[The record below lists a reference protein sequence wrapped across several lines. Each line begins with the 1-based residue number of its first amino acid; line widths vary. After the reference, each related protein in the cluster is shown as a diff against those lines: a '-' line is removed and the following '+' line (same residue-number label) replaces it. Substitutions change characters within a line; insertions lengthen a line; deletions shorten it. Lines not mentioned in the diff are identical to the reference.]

1 MKIVVLDGVSLNPGD
16 LSWAGLEKHGEVTV
30 YEFTHPHEVM
40 ERIEGA
46 EIVFT
51 NKTRLT
57 AEMIAAAES
66 LRFIG
71 VMATGFDVVDIEAAR
86 KRRIPVSNAPGYS
99 TPAVAQLAMAFLLE
113 TAMQVGE
120 YNRDVHGGAWYNT
133 PNHHLWHRPLVEL
146 SGKTLGIFGCGNI
159 GRQVAKMA
167 RGFDMEVIAYSRRA
181 RPGTVRE
188 GITFVSKEE
197 LFARSQYLSLNSPLN
212 RESKGIINRDT
223 IAAMPRGAVIVN
235 TSRGGLIVAE
245 DVVAAL
251 ESGQLGW
258 YCADALEVEPMQPG
272 ELLMNAPRCILT
284 PHMAWATVESR
295 QRLMD
300 MCVEML
306 DRFLEGRPVYVVN

>member
-1 MKIVVLDGVSLNPGD
+1 MKIVVLDGVSLSNGD
-16 LSWAGLEKHGEVTV
+16 ISWAGLEAYGELTV
-30 YEFTHPHEVM
+30 YEFTHPEEVLP
-40 ERIEGA
+40 RIEGA

-57 AEMIAAAES
+57 GDMIRAAKD

-71 VMATGFDVVDIEAAR
+71 VMATGYDVVDIEAAR
-86 KRRIPVSNAPGYS
+86 EQGIPVSNAPGYS

-120 YNRDVHGGAWYNT
+120 YNRDVHAGKWINT
-133 PNHHLWHRPLVEL
+133 PNHRLRTRPLVEL
-146 SGKTLGIFGCGNI
+146 YGKTLGIYGCGNI

-167 RGFDMEVIAYSRRA
+167 QGFGMRVIATSRRA

-197 LFARSQYLSLNSPLN
+197 LFAQSQFLSLNSPLN
-212 RESKGIINRDT
+212 RESHHIVNRDT
-223 IAAMPRGAVIVN
+223 LALMPAGAVIVN
-235 TSRGGLIVAE
+235 TSRGGLVDAAAVAE
-245 DVVAAL
+245 AL
-251 ESGQLGW
+251 QAGQLGW
-258 YCADALEVEPMQPG
+258 YCADALEVEPMTAD
-272 ELLMNAPRCILT
+272 EVLLTAPRCLLT
-284 PHMAWATVESR
+284 PHMAWATLESR

-306 DRFLEGRPVYVVN
+306 ERFLDGKPVYVVN

>member
-1 MKIVVLDGVSLNPGD
+1 MKIVILDGVALNPGD
-16 LSWAGLEKHGEVTV
+16 LSWAGLEKHGEVFV
-30 YEFTHPHEVM
+30 YEVTHPHEVM

-46 EIVFT
+46 EAVFT

-57 AEMIAAAES
+57 AETIRSAES

-71 VMATGFDVVDIEAAR
+71 VMATGFDVVDIDAAR
-86 KRRIPVSNAPGYS
+86 KRRIPVCNAPNYS

-120 YNRDVHGGAWYNT
+120 YNRDVHAGSWFGT
-133 PNHHLWHRPLVEL
+133 PNHRAWTRPLIEL

-159 GRQVAKMA
+159 GRQLAKMA
-167 RGFDMEVIAYSRRA
+167 QGFGMEVIAYSRRA

-212 RESKGIINRDT
+212 RESQGIINKDT
-223 IAAMPRGAVIVN
+223 IATMPPNAVIVN

-245 DVVAAL
+245 DVVEAL
-251 ESGQLGW
+251 HSGRLGW
-258 YCADALEVEPMQPG
+258 YCADALEIEPMRP
-272 ELLMNAPRCILT
+272 EEILLTAPRCIIT
-284 PHMAWATVESR
+284 PHMAWATKESR

-306 DRFLEGRPVYVVN
+306 DGFLDGKPVYVVN

>member
-16 LSWAGLEKHGEVTV
+16 LSWAGLEKHGDVTV

-46 EIVFT
+46 EIVYT

-57 AEMIAAAES
+57 AEMIGAAHS

-71 VMATGFDVVDIEAAR
+71 VMATGFDVVDIDAAR
-86 KRRIPVSNAPGYS
+86 KRRIPVCNAPNYS

-120 YNRDVHGGAWYNT
+120 YDRDVHAGAWFDT
-133 PNHHLWHRPLVEL
+133 PNHRVWTRPLIEL

-159 GRQVAKMA
+159 GRQLAKMA
-167 RGFDMEVIAYSRRA
+167 QGFDMEVIAYSRRA

-197 LFARSQYLSLNSPLN
+197 LFTRSQYLSLNSPLN
-212 RESKGIINRDT
+212 RESRGIINRET
-223 IAAMPRGAVIVN
+223 LAMLPPGAVIVN

-245 DVVAAL
+245 DVVDAL
-251 ESGQLGW
+251 RSGRLGW
-258 YCADALEVEPMQPG
+258 YCADALETEPMRPD
-272 ELLMNAPRCILT
+272 EILLTAPRCIIT
-284 PHMAWATVESR
+284 PHMAWATKESR

-306 DRFLEGRPVYVVN
+306 DRFLEGTPIYVVN

>member
-1 MKIVVLDGVSLNPGD
+1 MKIVILDGVSLNPGD
-16 LSWAGLEKHGEVTV
+16 LSWAGLEKHGDVTV

-40 ERIEGA
+40 ERIAGA
-46 EIVFT
+46 EIVYT

-86 KRRIPVSNAPGYS
+86 KRNIPVCNAPGYS

-120 YNRDVHGGAWYNT
+120 YNRDVHAGAWFNT
-133 PNHHLWHRPLVEL
+133 PNHRVWTKPLIEL
-146 SGKTLGIFGCGNI
+146 SGKTLGIYGCGNI
-159 GRQVAKMA
+159 GRQVARMA

-188 GITFVSKEE
+188 GITFVSREE

-212 RESKGIINRDT
+212 SDSRHVVNRDT
-223 IAAMPRGAVIVN
+223 LAMMPQGAVIVN
-235 TSRGGLIVAE
+235 TSRGGLIDAE
-245 DVVAAL
+245 AVVEAL
-251 ESGQLGW
+251 QSGKLGW
-258 YCADALEVEPMQPG
+258 YCADALEVEPMSP
-272 ELLMNAPRCILT
+272 EEILLSAPRCILT
-284 PHMAWATVESR
+284 PHLAWATRESR

-306 DRFLEGRPVYVVN
+306 DGFLAGKPVYVVN